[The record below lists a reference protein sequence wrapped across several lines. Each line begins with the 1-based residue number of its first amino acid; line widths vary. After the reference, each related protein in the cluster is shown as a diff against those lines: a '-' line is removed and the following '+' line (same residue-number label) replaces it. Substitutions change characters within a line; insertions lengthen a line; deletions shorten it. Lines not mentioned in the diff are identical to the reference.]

1 MKDKH
6 HLVLATLLGLALAAG
21 LACQGGDSAADAEFE
36 GRWTEL
42 QEMKGE
48 LDAERARLDELE
60 QRAAAEA
67 EAEAEADAEET
78 PAEEEGAEGEAGATA
93 EETPAAGADVAAEL
107 TEAERSVQE
116 QADAFNQKLVAF
128 INDNQIPEGAE
139 PTPMQQG
146 ALDMY
151 VDESIG
157 IAREHIE
164 EGGDY
169 RQAIQIY
176 QQTLN
181 LDPDNEKLKSALA
194 EAEANRYMT
203 EERFAQVEEGMTQ
216 GEVRDT
222 LGQVNLRNIRD
233 YEEGERIAWFYVR
246 EQKGYAAGV
255 FFERNDDGSYT
266 VYSTDFDAVTPDQG
280 QDQGPEE
287 GE

>member
-36 GRWTEL
+36 PRWTEL

-48 LDAERARLDELE
+48 LDAARARLAE
-60 QRAAAEA
+60 QRQQAAAEA
-67 EAEAEADAEET
+67 DAGEAA
-78 PAEEEGAEGEAGATA
+78 AEEEGVEGEAAAIA
-93 EETPAAGADVAAEL
+93 EETPAAGADAAAEL
-107 TEAERSVQE
+107 AEAERAVQE
-116 QADAFNQKLVAF
+116 QADAFNQQLVAF
-128 INDNQIPEGAE
+128 INDNQITEGAE

-151 VDESIG
+151 VDESIW

-181 LDPDNEKLKSALA
+181 LDPDNEKLQAALA
-194 EAEANRYMT
+194 EAEVNRYMT
-203 EERFAQVEEGMTQ
+203 EERFAQVEEGMTED
-216 GEVRDT
+216 EVRDL

-233 YEEGERIAWFYVR
+233 YEDGERIAWFYVR
-246 EQKGYAAGV
+246 EQNGYAAGV

-280 QDQGPEE
+280 EDQGQEE
-287 GE
+287 GA

>member
-21 LACQGGDSAADAEFE
+21 LACQGGGSAADAEFE
-36 GRWTEL
+36 PRWTEL

-48 LDAERARLDELE
+48 LDAARARLAE
-60 QRAAAEA
+60 QRQQAAAEA
-67 EAEAEADAEET
+67 DAGEAA
-78 PAEEEGAEGEAGATA
+78 AEEEGVEGEAAAIA
-93 EETPAAGADVAAEL
+93 EETPAAGADAAAEL
-107 TEAERSVQE
+107 AKAERAVQE
-116 QADAFNQKLVAF
+116 QADAFNQQLVAF
-128 INDNQIPEGAE
+128 INDNQITEGAE

-151 VDESIG
+151 VDESIE

-203 EERFAQVEEGMTQ
+203 EERFAQVEEGMTED
-216 GEVRDT
+216 EVRDL

-233 YEEGERIAWFYVR
+233 YEDGERIAWFYVR
-246 EQKGYAAGV
+246 EQNGYAAGV

-280 QDQGPEE
+280 EDQGQEE
-287 GE
+287 GA

>member
-21 LACQGGDSAADAEFE
+21 LACQGGDSAADAE
-36 GRWTEL
+36 RQAAWTEL

-48 LDAERARLDELE
+48 LDAARARLDELQ

-67 EAEAEADAEET
+67 EAEET
-78 PAEEEGAEGEAGATA
+78 PAEEEGAGTEAAAGAA
-93 EETPAAGADVAAEL
+93 VEETPAASGDAAAEL
-107 TEAERSVQE
+107 AETERAVQE
-116 QADAFNQKLVAF
+116 QADAFNQQLVAF
-128 INDNQIPEGAE
+128 INERPITEGTE

-181 LDPDNEKLKSALA
+181 LDPDNEKLKAALA

-203 EERFAQVEEGMTQ
+203 EERFAQVEEGMTED
-216 GEVRDT
+216 EVRNL

-233 YEEGERIAWFYVR
+233 YEDGERIAWFYVR
-246 EQKGYAAGV
+246 EQNGYAAGV

-266 VYSTDFDAVTPDQG
+266 VYSSDFDAVTPEQAQG
-280 QDQGPEE
+280 QGQEE

>member
-36 GRWTEL
+36 PRWTEL
-42 QEMKGE
+42 EELKGE
-48 LDAERARLDELE
+48 LDAARARLAE
-60 QRAAAEA
+60 QRQQAAAEA
-67 EAEAEADAEET
+67 DAGEAAEEEEGVEGEAAAIAEEMLAAGAAAAAELAEAERA
-78 PAEEEGAEGEAGATA
+78 
-93 EETPAAGADVAAEL
+93 
-107 TEAERSVQE
+107 VQE
-116 QADAFNQKLVAF
+116 QADAFNQQLVAF
-128 INDNQIPEGAE
+128 INDNQITEGAE

-216 GEVRDT
+216 DEVRDI

-233 YEEGERIAWFYVR
+233 YEDGERLAWFYVR
-246 EQKGYAAGV
+246 EQNGYAAGV

-266 VYSTDFDAVTPDQG
+266 VYSSDFDAVTPEQG
-280 QDQGPEE
+280 EEE

>member
-48 LDAERARLDELE
+48 LDAARARLDELE

-67 EAEAEADAEET
+67 EAGET
-78 PAEEEGAEGEAGATA
+78 PAEEEAAESETGATA
-93 EETPAAGADVAAEL
+93 EEVPAAGADAAAEL
-107 TEAERSVQE
+107 AEAERAVQE

-181 LDPDNEKLKSALA
+181 LDPDNEKLKAALA

-203 EERFAQVEEGMTQ
+203 EERFAQVEEGMTED
-216 GEVRDT
+216 EVRNL

-233 YEEGERIAWFYVR
+233 YEDGARVAWFYVR
-246 EQKGYAAGV
+246 EQNGYAAGV

-266 VYSTDFDAVTPDQG
+266 VYSSDFDAVTPEQAQG
-280 QDQGPEE
+280 QGQEE

>member
-6 HLVLATLLGLALAAG
+6 HFVLATLLGLALAAG
-21 LACQGGDSAADAEFE
+21 LACQGGDSAADAERQTE
-36 GRWTEL
+36 WTEL

-48 LDAERARLDELE
+48 LDAARARLDELQ

-67 EAEAEADAEET
+67 EAGEA
-78 PAEEEGAEGEAGATA
+78 PAEEEGTEAETGAAA
-93 EETPAAGADVAAEL
+93 EETPAAVGNVAAEL
-107 TEAERSVQE
+107 ADAEKTVAE
-116 QADAFNQKLVAF
+116 QADAFNQRLVAF
-128 INDNQIPEGAE
+128 INDKPITEGTE
-139 PTPMQQG
+139 PTPMQRG

-203 EERFAQVEEGMTQ
+203 EERFAQVEEGMTED
-216 GEVRDT
+216 EVRNL

-246 EQKGYAAGV
+246 EQNGYAAGV

-280 QDQGPEE
+280 QDQGQEE
-287 GE
+287 GA

>member
-36 GRWTEL
+36 PRWTEL

-48 LDAERARLDELE
+48 LDAARARVAELR
-60 QRAAAEA
+60 QQAV
-67 EAEAEADAEET
+67 AEADAGEAA
-78 PAEEEGAEGEAGATA
+78 AEEEGAEGEAGATA
-93 EETPAAGADVAAEL
+93 EETPAAGADAAAEL
-107 TEAERSVQE
+107 AEAERAVQE
-116 QADAFNQKLVAF
+116 QADAFNQQLVTF

-157 IAREHIE
+157 IAHEHIE

-203 EERFAQVEEGMTQ
+203 EERFAQVEEGMTED
-216 GEVRDT
+216 EVRDL

-246 EQKGYAAGV
+246 EQNGYAAGV